1 MKKSLLN
8 IITLAVL
15 VVNLVL
21 SIVMVFS
28 VVPASSKMNDMITKV
43 CTALDLELESQQEV
57 KGKKEYKIEDM
68 EEIPLDEELTIE
80 VKSSAGDGV
89 KHYGAISLA
98 IVVDNKHEDYAT
110 YAESI
115 TTKSTLIKDA
125 VTNVIGSFTIEEIQN
140 NKEGVQQAV
149 LERLQKLFDSD
160 FIIRIAY
167 KKWLFQ

>member
-28 VVPASSKMNDMITKV
+28 VVPATSKMNDMITKV
-43 CTALDLELESQQEV
+43 CTALDLELESQQKEN
-57 KGKKEYKIEDM
+57 GKKDYKIEDL
-68 EEIPLDEELTIE
+68 EEIALDEELTVE
-80 VKSSAGDGV
+80 VKSSEGDNT

-110 YAESI
+110 YSESI

-125 VTNVIGSFTIEEIQN
+125 VTDVISSFTVEEIQS
-140 NKEGVQQAV
+140 NKDGVQQAI

-160 FIIRIAY
+160 FIVRIAY